1 MKYITNTLYPPTF
14 DGSQAQNYT
23 NQIARADAITSELV
37 FTCNTFYLDKAYNNQ
52 TYAYYFTVPPA
63 IHGQDIPYT
72 YYNGP
77 NPANVPNP
85 KIAIALQEYITSFA
99 MGGNPNEQGVKHF
112 PMYGEGATV
121 QDLGAT
127 GISQV
132 MDPAANQRCDWWQKA
147 LYV

>member
-1 MKYITNTLYPPTF
+1 MKYITNTLYPPIF

-23 NQIARADAITSELV
+23 NQIARADALTSEFV
-37 FTCNTFYLDKAYNNQ
+37 FTCNTFYLDKAYGNE

-63 IHGQDIPYT
+63 LHGQDVAYT

-77 NPANVPNP
+77 NPENVPNP

-99 MGGNPNEQGVKHF
+99 MDGNPNEQGVKHF
-112 PMYGEGATV
+112 PMYGEDATV

-132 MDPAANQRCDWWQKA
+132 MDPAANARCDWWQKA
-147 LYV
+147 LYL